1 MGASSYFLGTSP
13 CRVGASPCCVGAA
26 SCVILFSGCIA
37 LLCGCIALLCGCIV
51 LLCGC
56 IILLCGWVHRPAEWV
71 HCPSF
76 AVLVQPGPLK
86 GGVGTS
92 APSGTKLTISNPDR
106 QQHDT
111 TRHDRQPDPDA
122 ETPSPAR
129 DKDWD
134 RFPLTTELP
143 RQTPLPPP
151 STPGLR
157 HRINTCTNRHSFYF

>member
-1 MGASSYFLGTSP
+1 M
-13 CRVGASPCCVGAA
+13 CVCVCVCVCVIGPLCG
-26 SCVILFSGCIA
+26 CVILFSGYIALPCGCIA
-37 LLCGCIALLCGCIV
+37 LLCGCSALLCGCIV

-92 APSGTKLTISNPDR
+92 APSGTKLTISNPGR

-134 RFPLTTELP
+134 RFPLTTEPVSYTHLTLP
-143 RQTPLPPP
+143 T
-151 STPGLR
+151 T
-157 HRINTCTNRHSFYF
+157 